1 MKKTLI
7 STALLLANMFVVL
20 PGIANSSAGTPVHIN
35 STALAQIQ
43 WQDVPFSQTVKTI
56 LTEQQKQAFTAQFA
70 GVASPVAAYRIPANQ
85 GTLEIEIES
94 PVIDQTLFV
103 PTAVVLDGNFNV
115 AATYPSSSFK
125 LQEEGGL
132 KGNRL
137 SAELNL
143 TPAMNQDYIY
153 LLIYT
158 TQQDLA
164 KTTMM
169 PHPAKLYAKATS
181 RQPPA
186 INDIE
191 VAHSLNGQ
199 VQINVSSAN
208 GTKFIGLPTEIFS
221 SNKASTPVGKPA
233 ASPATVAQNPNA
245 VVTAVDKDTEAYFNQ
260 AVIKALKAKDVNKA
274 LNLVNEAEKLGLKS
288 PRQIFLKNVNS
299 N

>member
-1 MKKTLI
+1 MKKTLF
-7 STALLLANMFVVL
+7 STALLLANMFAAL
-20 PGIANSSAGTPVHIN
+20 PAIANSSAGTPVHIN
-35 STALAQIQ
+35 PAALTQIQ
-43 WQDVPFSQTVKTI
+43 WQDVPFSQTVKTT

-94 PVIDQTLFV
+94 PVVDQKLFV

-115 AATYPSSSFK
+115 AATYPSSEFK
-125 LQEEGGL
+125 LQEERGL
-132 KGNRL
+132 KSNRL
-137 SAELNL
+137 RSELNL

-158 TQQDLA
+158 TQQDLS
-164 KTTMM
+164 KTTMV
-169 PHPAKLYAKATS
+169 PHPAKVYARATG

-199 VQINVSSAN
+199 IEINVSGVN

-233 ASPATVAQNPNA
+233 VSSESAVQNPNT

-260 AVIKALKAKDVNKA
+260 AVTKALKAKDVNKA

>member
-1 MKKTLI
+1 MKKTLL
-7 STALLLANMFVVL
+7 STALLLANIVTVL
-20 PGIANSSAGTPVHIN
+20 PAVANNSTTPVHIN
-35 STALAQIQ
+35 STVLAQIQ
-43 WQDVPFSQTVKTI
+43 WQDVPLSQTVKTT

-94 PVIDQTLFV
+94 PVVDKNLFV

-115 AATYPSSSFK
+115 AATYPSSEFK
-125 LQEEGGL
+125 LQEERGL

-137 SAELNL
+137 GARLNL
-143 TPAMNQDYIY
+143 TPSINQDYIY
-153 LLIYT
+153 LLVYT

-164 KTTMM
+164 KTTIV
-169 PHPAKLYAKATS
+169 PHPAKLYAKATGK
-181 RQPPA
+181 QPPA

-191 VAHSLNGQ
+191 VAHSLNGKIE
-199 VQINVSSAN
+199 INVSGAN

-221 SNKASTPVGKPA
+221 SDKASTPVGKPA
-233 ASPATVAQNPNA
+233 ASTVQNPGA
-245 VVTAVDKDTEAYFNQ
+245 VITAVDKDTEAYFNQ
-260 AVIKALKAKDVNKA
+260 AVTKALKAKDVNKA

>member
-43 WQDVPFSQTVKTI
+43 WQDVPFSQTVKTT

-70 GVASPVAAYRIPANQ
+70 GIASPVAAYRIPANQ

-169 PHPAKLYAKATS
+169 PHPAKVYAKATG

-233 ASPATVAQNPNA
+233 SSPVIAAQNPNA

-260 AVIKALKAKDVNKA
+260 AVTKALKAKDVNKA